1 MAAKIS
7 IPKANK
13 KAAQLFEQLNI
24 FYLEI
29 IYGSCIGNG
38 LPPSIE
44 MVAILSQAPLP

>member
-24 FYLEI
+24 VFLEFD
-29 IYGSCIGNG
+29 
-38 LPPSIE
+38 
-44 MVAILSQAPLP
+44 